1 MGINNTL
8 QLIMQ
13 TAADLA
19 NLFRTAAA
27 ELDDIPPN
35 VPVVGDV
42 NLNFIYRGSSI
53 DVEVAPGS
61 NEVNAGVRTEVTPL
75 IPLWDAF
82 ARVTAATVDDLE
94 ESALALV
101 NDHMRNKV
109 DAAISLQTTFAEA
122 PKLFEECVPQ
132 VQQAVNRDLSIT
144 AARLRAALARVHV
157 TVTAVHFTD
166 GKVSSVDY
174 QVSTTESV

>member
-61 NEVNAGVRTEVTPL
+61 NEVNAGVRTEVTPP
-75 IPLWDAF
+75 IPPRDAF
-82 ARVTAATVDDLE
+82 ARMTAATVTELE

-109 DAAISLQTTFAEA
+109 DVAISLQTTFAEA
-122 PKLFEECVPQ
+122 PKLFESCVPQ
-132 VQQAVNRDLSIT
+132 VQQAVYRDLSII
-144 AARLRAALARVHV
+144 AARLRVALACVRV

-166 GKVSSVDY
+166 GKLSSVDY
-174 QVSTTESV
+174 QVSTIESV